1 MRKARRLGAWRGRVR
16 GDAWLVVQVEAE
28 ADKKSRREAAAAA
41 PAPAAGP
48 APPAV
53 PKLELGG
60 VERMDGSPCLPN
72 GEVQRAA
79 VDAREPQGNK
89 RGGPSPPWVY
99 EWWEN
104 QAAKAASLP
113 PPSEEEAGEEKEA
126 EAEEEEEEEEC
137 KLWAR

>member
-28 ADKKSRREAAAAA
+28 AEEKSRREAAAAA

-60 VERMDGSPCLPN
+60 VERMDGSPP
-72 GEVQRAA
+72 
-79 VDAREPQGNK
+79 
-89 RGGPSPPWVY
+89 GGTR
-99 EWWEN
+99 
-104 QAAKAASLP
+104 QACPVSNTI
-113 PPSEEEAGEEKEA
+113 S
-126 EAEEEEEEEEC
+126 
-137 KLWAR
+137 LWA